1 MTGTFLKLNEE
12 IQQIIL
18 TKYKRVAIS
27 KKNSLPY
34 FLLLPLSS

>member
-12 IQQIIL
+12 IQQNIL
-18 TKYKRVAIS
+18 TQDKRVPIS

-34 FLLLPLSS
+34 F